1 MQEKKKRQKRV
12 TISEPPASTAT
23 TTQSVILLSSV
34 TLSEA
39 ERSLLGRGLSFCP
52 TPPRLNAFQLQ
63 YDLNIFYRRL
73 RLREYFL
80 DDNSSERHTDHNPF
94 RLRNKRWMP
103 PKNRQPAL
111 ETYIQAVDDNSKNWS
126 NRKGRDNLTRSERK
140 ALHSLRKRITEK
152 DIVIK
157 PADKGSAT
165 VVMSFEYYV
174 QEAERQLSNRNH
186 YHPLDCDPTPVFTR
200 EVNTLLLQMRERNA
214 IDEATQKYINSSNT
228 RPARFYLLPK
238 VHKPG
243 HPGRPIIY
251 SNNAPT
257 EKISQFVDY
266 HLRPLV
272 EKIPS
277 YIKDTTHFLTKLQE
291 IGTLPPNTLLATL
304 DVSSL
309 YTNIPHEEGIS
320 ACGEALTSRTLQEPP
335 THDIIALINYILKK
349 NNFVFGDKHYLQVHG
364 TAMGTRMAPSYAN
377 LFMSEL
383 EKSLL
388 SRPATAKPS
397 VWWRYIDDIFI
408 IWNHGEE
415 ELKKFI
421 EDLNTAHPTIN
432 TLHATGQYSGQL
444 MIHAL
449 REGPL

>member
-1 MQEKKKRQKRV
+1 MWCEWKRILHRTSILLMQVLKRHHRTLVSTYKEEIERIESTLKKRADFAEVKDTITCSITMLEHKLTERKQKKLSTLRASNTASPNRACRRKNRKRKKHV

-52 TPPRLNAFQLQ
+52 TPPRLNTFQLQ

-73 RLREYFL
+73 RLREYFF

-126 NRKGRDNLTRSERK
+126 NRKGRDNLIRSERK
-140 ALHSLRKRITEK
+140 ALHSLRKRIAENE
-152 DIVIK
+152 IVIK

-174 QEAERQLSNRNH
+174 QEAERQLSNTNH

-214 IDEATQKYINSSNT
+214 IDEATQKYLHSSNT
-228 RPARFYLLPK
+228 CPARFYLLPK

-243 HPGRPIIY
+243 NPGRPII
-251 SNNAPT
+251 S
-257 EKISQFVDY
+257 SM
-266 HLRPLV
+266 
-272 EKIPS
+272 
-277 YIKDTTHFLTKLQE
+277 LQ
-291 IGTLPPNTLLATL
+291 
-304 DVSSL
+304 
-309 YTNIPHEEGIS
+309 
-320 ACGEALTSRTLQEPP
+320 
-335 THDIIALINYILKK
+335 LKK
-349 NNFVFGDKHYLQVHG
+349 YL
-364 TAMGTRMAPSYAN
+364 
-377 LFMSEL
+377 
-383 EKSLL
+383 SL
-388 SRPATAKPS
+388 
-397 VWWRYIDDIFI
+397 WI
-408 IWNHGEE
+408 
-415 ELKKFI
+415 
-421 EDLNTAHPTIN
+421 TI
-432 TLHATGQYSGQL
+432 YV
-444 MIHAL
+444 
-449 REGPL
+449 P